1 MDIIILYFGL
11 FFCGLVTG
19 LVLLS
24 TDKMTQMT
32 VPVQRQKLQDLIKV
46 FIFRAVSENF
56 IYRLKWQWRQDF
68 PNQITRMIRATG
80 AIQLVRSGLNILW

>member
-32 VPVQRQKLQDLIKV
+32 MAVQRQQLKDLIKV
-46 FIFRAVSENF
+46 FSEEF
-56 IYRLKWQWRQDF
+56 
-68 PNQITRMIRATG
+68 
-80 AIQLVRSGLNILW
+80 V

>member
-46 FIFRAVSENF
+46 LFSEPF
-56 IYRLKWQWRQDF
+56 LK
-68 PNQITRMIRATG
+68 ILYTG
-80 AIQLVRSGLNILW
+80 

>member
-32 VPVQRQKLQDLIKV
+32 MAVQRQQLKDLIKV
-46 FIFRAVSENF
+46 FSKQFVYKNT
-56 IYRLKWQWRQDF
+56 YRLKWQWRQDWL
-68 PNQITRMIRATG
+68 PQITLMIRATG
-80 AIQLVRSGLNILW
+80 EIQLVRSGFETLF